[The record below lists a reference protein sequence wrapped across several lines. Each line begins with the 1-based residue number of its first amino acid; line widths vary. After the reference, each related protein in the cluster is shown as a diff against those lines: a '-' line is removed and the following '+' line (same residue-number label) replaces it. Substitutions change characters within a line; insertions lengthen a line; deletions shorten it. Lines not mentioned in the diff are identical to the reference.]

1 MTTPLRIGVIPF
13 LNVQPLVVGLEK
25 TQTLV
30 PLLPSDSPAALAEA
44 RVDVAIAPLAAH
56 LQHPSWPIVPVA
68 AVASKGPVQSVRL
81 LHKGPLEAT
90 RRLWADMDS
99 LNSVLLSRLILRRWC
114 RVKDLDVHPTR
125 TGSFQPG
132 EILEGEAVL
141 QIGDK
146 ALTPVPEG
154 FAVTDLGEKWFRHTG
169 LPFVYAVW
177 TARDEASAKEA
188 APILWSAKEAGLRHL
203 DEIAE
208 RYTALTSFGVEQR
221 RRYLRENLRFE
232 LGAEEQKSIKV
243 YARFLREEGLLCP

>member
-13 LNVQPLVVGLEK
+13 LNVQPLVYGLEK

-30 PLLPSDSPAALAEA
+30 PLLPSDSPGALAEA

-56 LQHPSWPIVPVA
+56 LQRPQWPIVPVA

-81 LHKGPLEAT
+81 LHKGPLEGT
-90 RRLWADMDS
+90 RRLWADLDS

-125 TGSFQPG
+125 TATFHPG

-146 ALTPVPEG
+146 ALTPAPEG
-154 FAVTDLGEKWFRHTG
+154 FTVTDLGEKWFRHTG

-208 RYTALTSFGVEQR
+208 RYASLTSFGVEQR

-232 LGAEEQKSIKV
+232 LGAEEQKAIKI